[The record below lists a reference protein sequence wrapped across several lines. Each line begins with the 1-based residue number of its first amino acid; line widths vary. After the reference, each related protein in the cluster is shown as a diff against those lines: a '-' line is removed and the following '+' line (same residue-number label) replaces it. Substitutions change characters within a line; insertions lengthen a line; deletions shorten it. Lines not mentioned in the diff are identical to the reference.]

1 MKKYNSQIKTI
12 ITWVL
17 LALLVWVWVQFILFP
32 KHKNSEIQA
41 VTAPP
46 SNLPSQVVRPN
57 PSSYHLFGSSTE
69 TEIPLSLLQGETSL
83 DLIITGIM
91 ASNDPDAGKAFIRN
105 RQGEE
110 KKFKVGDDVYGL
122 ATLDAIHEDYLVLR
136 RGGGKL
142 EKLSLSKNR
151 LSTLNN
157 TPAADNPQDTQKATS
172 SARIASHIKKPE
184 DWQQMVDSQKFD
196 PNKIAQMASKISVVR
211 DGQGQITGLRVAN
224 LAGAGDL
231 MKQGLRANDQIVAVN
246 GVKIA
251 MNNILELR
259 KQLESNSNAQ
269 VTILRNGQQMNLN
282 LNLSEFQ

>member
-1 MKKYNSQIKTI
+1 MLS
-12 ITWVL
+12 
-17 LALLVWVWVQFILFP
+17 ALLVWVWVQFILFP
-32 KHKNSEIQA
+32 KHKNSEIEA

-46 SNLPSQVVRPN
+46 SQLPVQVVRPK

-69 TEIPLSLLQGETSL
+69 TEIPLSLLQGESSL
-83 DLIITGIM
+83 ELIITGIM
-91 ASNDPDAGKAFIRN
+91 ASDDTEAGIAFIRN
-105 RQGEE
+105 TQGEE

-136 RGGGKL
+136 RNGGKQ
-142 EKLSLSKNR
+142 ERLSLSKNR
-151 LSTLNN
+151 LSTSSQPKTSTNQ
-157 TPAADNPQDTQKATS
+157 QDAQKTAS

-184 DWQQMVDSQKFD
+184 DWQQMVNGQKFD
-196 PNKIAQMASKISVVR
+196 PNKIAQMASKVNVVR

-224 LAGAGDL
+224 LAGAGNL
-231 MKQGLRANDQIVAVN
+231 MNQGLRANDQIVAVN

-259 KQLESNSNAQ
+259 KQLESSSSAQ
-269 VTILRNGQQMNLN
+269 VTVLRNGKQLNLN